1 MRWGDAAPA
10 ANLIARKLVTH
21 PDPLRPEGRRGSGTV
36 VLGVG
41 NPDRGDDAVGRVV
54 ARLLRSRLRS
64 DIEIAELDG
73 EATAILGALQGSERA
88 WLIDAAQSGARAGT
102 IHRIDCCVAGA
113 VIPRSTVSSHGFGVA
128 EAIALARTLGM
139 LPPRCIVYAIEA
151 AGFIHGAPLSPAV
164 AHAAL
169 DVADRILAELTPP
182 PPSSRH
188 PRHPAPA
195 TDRR

>member
-1 MRWGDAAPA
+1 MRIVREVEEPPP
-10 ANLIARKLVTH
+10 L
-21 PDPLRPEGRRGSGTV
+21 PDPLRPGGRRGRGTL

-54 ARLLRSRLRS
+54 ARLLRAPAGVRVL
-64 DIEIAELDG
+64 ELDG
-73 EATAILGALQGSERA
+73 ETTAILSALQGSECA
-88 WLIDAAQSGARAGT
+88 WLIDAAQSGAPAGT
-102 IHRIDCCVAGA
+102 IHRIDCCLTDA

-128 EAIALARTLGM
+128 EAIALARALDT

-151 AGFIHGAPLSPAV
+151 AGFTHGAPLSPAV
-164 AHAAL
+164 AHAAQE
-169 DVADRILAELTPP
+169 VADRILAELTPP
-182 PPSSRH
+182 PPSSPR